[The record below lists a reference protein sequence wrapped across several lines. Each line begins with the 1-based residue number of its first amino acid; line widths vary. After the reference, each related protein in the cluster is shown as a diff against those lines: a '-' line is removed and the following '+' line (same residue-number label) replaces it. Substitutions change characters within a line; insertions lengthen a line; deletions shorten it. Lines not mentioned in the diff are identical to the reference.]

1 MTKRRTIATIAAV
14 IAVGSMLAQSPASYK
29 ESYDAWVRN
38 GAGLERDASIARERL
53 AVRTDRAAAEA
64 VKYENARK
72 AFFEEQRAQVLK
84 AADRIQPL
92 SLALDVPSDTASADF
107 FAAQDAVLVKSISG
121 FTNDPDDGIQ
131 RLRRALD
138 KERNALA
145 AAKSAIEARQF
156 SAGAVHSAED
166 SVERATDAAADATK
180 AIADNFEQAAQVA
193 GGLAEAWPGYYRA
206 LSNGARGIVLSDV
219 SPPFAARPTGPA
231 TAAGGGTSTDSRPS
245 PTPLSPTPPP
255 PAPRSPLPASSPATA
270 RPTALP
276 LGRYT
281 GTWEFLKGVSTF
293 TGLPPRAFDVVVK
306 IENGQVSGT
315 VSAAFDVLPKADPAV
330 ELTFSGP
337 MQPGK
342 EQSFPLETAEGAT
355 GTVTLIPASAF
366 NLLEVRF
373 KLENAPGKVSEAGA
387 ILIKK
392 L

>member
-1 MTKRRTIATIAAV
+1 MTKLRYIATMVAV

-64 VKYENARK
+64 VKYETARK
-72 AFFEEQRAQVLK
+72 AFFEEQRGQILK
-84 AADRIQPL
+84 ASDRLQPL
-92 SLALDVPSDTASADF
+92 SLALDVSSDEASADF
-107 FAAQDAVLVKSISG
+107 FTAQDAVLDKSISG
-121 FTNDPDDGIQ
+121 FKNDPDDGIQ

-145 AAKSAIEARQF
+145 AAKSAMEARQF

-166 SVERATDAAADATK
+166 SVERATETATDATR
-180 AIADNFEQAAQVA
+180 AIADNFEQAAQIA

-206 LSNGARGIVLSDV
+206 LSNGARGITLSDV
-219 SPPFAARPTGPA
+219 SPPFAARPAGPA
-231 TAAGGGTSTDSRPS
+231 TSAEPRPS
-245 PTPLSPTPPP
+245 PTPRE
-255 PAPRSPLPASSPATA
+255 PAPRAPVPAPAPATT

-281 GTWEFLKGVSTF
+281 GTWQFLKGVSTF
-293 TGLPPRAFDVVVK
+293 TGLPPTAFDVDVK
-306 IENGQVSGT
+306 VENGQMSGT
-315 VSAAFDVLPKADPAV
+315 VSATFDVLPKADPGV
-330 ELTFSGP
+330 KFTFSGP

-342 EQSFPLETAEGAT
+342 EQSFRLETTEGAT
-355 GTVTLIPASAF
+355 GTVTLTPASAF

-373 KLENAPGKVSEAGA
+373 KLENAPGKVAEAGA